1 MLLKNCDTNEQ
12 RLLSLYYGAGLVWS
26 PEVVDRAIIGS
37 ERVVDRKPLHDRL
50 SLIK

>member
-1 MLLKNCDTNEQ
+1 MLKTQ

-37 ERVVDRKPLHDRL
+37 ERVVDRKLGKP
-50 SLIK
+50 S

>member
-1 MLLKNCDTNEQ
+1 MYQ

-37 ERVVDRKPLHDRL
+37 ERIVDRKSCPTTHDLRL
-50 SLIK
+50 IV